1 MKKDDSFVSTSEA
14 SSLHQRSEPTVF
26 VVEDDDDMRLS
37 LKNTFTKAGL
47 STRCFRAPSEFLEF
61 YARGMEGCLVV
72 DYQLPEMDGLQLFN
86 TLKEKNSELPFIV
99 ISGFATV
106 PRVRDAFH
114 LGVVDF
120 LAKPFGRAELLDK
133 VKLALQRNADMR
145 QVQRVQDS
153 VAARLDLLTP
163 REKEF
168 MSHLADGFETKTI
181 ASKLGISHKTAHN
194 HRASILEKMQVDNVP
209 RLIRMILVAQ

>member
-1 MKKDDSFVSTSEA
+1 MSTSEA
-14 SSLHQRSEPTVF
+14 SSPHQRSEPTVF
-26 VVEDDDDMRLS
+26 VVEDDDDMRVS

-47 STRCFRAPSEFLEF
+47 NTRCFRAPSEFLDF
-61 YARGMEGCLVV
+61 YTRGMEGCLVV
-72 DYQLPEMDGLQLFN
+72 DYQLPEMNGLELFKN
-86 TLKEKNSELPFIV
+86 LKEKNSELPFIV

-106 PRVRDAFH
+106 ARVRDAFH

-120 LAKPFGRAELLDK
+120 LAKPFGRVELLDK
-133 VKLALQRNADMR
+133 VKLALQRDADMR
-145 QVQRVQDS
+145 QVQRVRDS
-153 VAARLDLLTP
+153 VTARLDLLTP

-168 MSHLADGFETKTI
+168 ISHLADGFETKAI

-209 RLIRMILVAQ
+209 RLIRMVLVVQ